1 MSLERIRSV
10 AHGRERTERTRSRE
24 NSAQAANA
32 HIERKSV
39 QRGSNAHHFRSK
51 FTIPGPRF
59 PSGVRE
65 PDFQVLAHCIL
76 AMTAE
81 AQAFCGNIDGHR
93 FFKLR
98 DLRRAHA
105 NRHGQSAPRT
115 AAPLGFAAIS
125 MAVGLRSGELLELY

>member
-1 MSLERIRSV
+1 MRVANDGSERRPRHSSRGPEDRFEASRRPVQEKIARVMGTHQMSLERIRSV

-81 AQAFCGNIDGHR
+81 
-93 FFKLR
+93 
-98 DLRRAHA
+98 
-105 NRHGQSAPRT
+105 
-115 AAPLGFAAIS
+115 
-125 MAVGLRSGELLELY
+125 